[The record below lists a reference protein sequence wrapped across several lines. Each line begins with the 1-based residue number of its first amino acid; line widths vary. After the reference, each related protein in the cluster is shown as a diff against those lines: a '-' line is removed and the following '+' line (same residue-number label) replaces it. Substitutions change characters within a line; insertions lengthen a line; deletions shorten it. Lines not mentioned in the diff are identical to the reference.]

1 MKLWNQQCPKE
12 VLHAGVSAAVSVS
25 RGVAR
30 HIRERSERAGD
41 RSQEITH
48 LPSPEDL
55 WSLDE
60 DDPLHE
66 DMNEIG

>member
-1 MKLWNQQCPKE
+1 MGEFRQACLRAEEW
-12 VLHAGVSAAVSVS
+12 LG
-25 RGVAR
+25 
-30 HIRERSERAGD
+30 IRERSERVGD

-48 LPSPEDL
+48 LRSPEDF
-55 WSLDE
+55 WGLDE

>member
-1 MKLWNQQCPKE
+1 MRAFRQECLRAEEW
-12 VLHAGVSAAVSVS
+12 LG
-25 RGVAR
+25 
-30 HIRERSERAGD
+30 IRESSERVRD
-41 RSQEITH
+41 RGQEITH
-48 LPSPEDL
+48 HRSPGDL